1 MATPLFAFR
10 LPAEQAASVREMA
23 KVFGAKD
30 GSDFCRQMLAA
41 MCSGQ
46 PEHIKAFVGRL
57 IQRAG
62 EQLTLQLT
70 APMDAVTKAQ
80 KPVKKAKKKAK
91 GKKGV
96 RRASSTS

>member
-46 PEHIKAFVGRL
+46 PEQIKAFVGRL

-70 APMDAVTKAQ
+70 APMDAVVKAQ

-91 GKKGV
+91 GKKGG
-96 RRASSTS
+96 RRGTSTS